1 MMFHLDFLLGRLW
14 NNHGKKYLGTTL
26 REDPVH
32 MLAAPFS
39 DGDFRQNIKEKAQ

>member
-1 MMFHLDFLLGRLW
+1 MISYLADFGITMA
-14 NNHGKKYLGTTL
+14 KKYLGTTL